1 MKCYAS
7 CRIGRFIGMEFIKQR
22 VAGMIRVA
30 KRFQFFSQRFDLY
43 LIEYRYAGEIAVL
56 PEECNLF
63 F

>member
-1 MKCYAS
+1 
-7 CRIGRFIGMEFIKQR
+7 MEFIKQR